1 MQSISRQSGGW
12 DIVWINRKEVEQLSA
27 AVKGY
32 QNGQNADIRDNQEG
46 SFSILKND
54 IYSLVQSKNEQ
65 LKQTEAERDVL
76 AEYMADISHQLKTPI
91 TSMMIMMDLLED
103 AEPQKQQEFMRNMKF
118 SLSKMEWLIGALLKM
133 AKLDAKA
140 IAFSPQKVKVSE
152 LMQAVIPSIE
162 ILLDIN
168 NQSVVIKQDI
178 EINCDK
184 KWTIEAL
191 TNIVK
196 NAMEHSPKEGTITI
210 DSGSN
215 PMYEWI
221 SVTDSGEGL
230 RKEQYA
236 ALFKRFENSTNEN
249 GFGIG
254 MPLALSIMKGQNG
267 DIDVELG
274 GNGKGATFL
283 LKFFH

>member
-1 MQSISRQSGGW
+1 M
-12 DIVWINRKEVEQLSA
+12 EQLSA
-27 AVKGY
+27 VVKGY
-32 QNGQNADIRDNQEG
+32 QNGQNTDIRDNQEG
-46 SFSILKND
+46 TFSILKND
-54 IYSLVQSKNEQ
+54 IYAFVQSKNEQ
-65 LKQTEAERDVL
+65 LTQAEAERDIL

-103 AEPQKQQEFMRNMKF
+103 AEPEKQQEFMQNIKF

-140 IAFSPQKVKVSE
+140 ITFTPQKVKVSE
-152 LMQAVIPSIE
+152 VVQAVMPSIE

-168 NQSVVIKQDI
+168 NQSIILEQDV
-178 EINCDK
+178 EICCDK

-196 NAMEHSPKEGTITI
+196 NAMEHSPKEGDITI
-210 DSGSN
+210 DSGVN
-215 PMYEWI
+215 PMYDWI
-221 SVTDSGEGL
+221 AVTDSGMGL

-236 ALFKRFENSTNEN
+236 SLFKRFENSTNEN

-254 MPLALSIMKGQNG
+254 MPLALAIMKGQNG

-283 LKFFH
+283 LKFFR

>member
-1 MQSISRQSGGW
+1 MWISK
-12 DIVWINRKEVEQLSA
+12 KEMAQLSA

-32 QNGQNADIRDNQEG
+32 QNGQNTDIRDNQEG
-46 SFSILKND
+46 PFSILKND

-65 LKQTEAERDVL
+65 LTQTEAERDIL

-103 AEPQKQQEFMRNMKF
+103 AEPEKQQEFMQNMKF

-140 IAFSPQKVKVSE
+140 ITFAPKKVKVSE
-152 LMQAVIPSIE
+152 LMQGVMPSIE
-162 ILLDIN
+162 IMLDIN
-168 NQSVVIKQDI
+168 NQSAILEQNV
-178 EINCDK
+178 EICCDK
-184 KWTIEAL
+184 RWTIEAL

-196 NAMEHSPKEGTITI
+196 NAMEHSPKGGTITI
-210 DSGSN
+210 DSGVN

-221 SVTDSGEGL
+221 AVTDSGTGL

-236 ALFKRFENSTNEN
+236 ALFKRFKNSTNEN

-283 LKFFH
+283 LKFFK